1 MWRRF
6 IRGYFESFGR
16 RRVLAVSAGKP
27 QLSDGKRELRQS
39 HSRTATPEVQRETDY
54 ANVCMNGHEWS
65 VPSHSRIRIRSV
77 STGTLRHTHT
87 CSASEP
93 FSCWLL
99 VSSTIKCFFFPF
111 SRSLIPPRCWKW
123 AVNLSNHPV
132 IKAEFNRSQ
141 PVKQFSRLIVRSLE
155 TKLRN
160 FLQITP
166 LKMLLMNTLRVHFL
180 SSVLR
185 VRFGWLVIFILE
197 G

>member
-1 MWRRF
+1 
-6 IRGYFESFGR
+6 
-16 RRVLAVSAGKP
+16 
-27 QLSDGKRELRQS
+27 
-39 HSRTATPEVQRETDY
+39 
-54 ANVCMNGHEWS
+54 MNEAC
-65 VPSHSRIRIRSV
+65 PL
-77 STGTLRHTHT
+77 TLVFAFAPCLPAHTHT
-87 CSASEP
+87 PARHQNPSPAD
-93 FSCWLL
+93 FSSPLQ
-99 VSSTIKCFFFPF
+99 SSVFFFPF

-185 VRFGWLVIFILE
+185 VRFG
-197 G
+197 